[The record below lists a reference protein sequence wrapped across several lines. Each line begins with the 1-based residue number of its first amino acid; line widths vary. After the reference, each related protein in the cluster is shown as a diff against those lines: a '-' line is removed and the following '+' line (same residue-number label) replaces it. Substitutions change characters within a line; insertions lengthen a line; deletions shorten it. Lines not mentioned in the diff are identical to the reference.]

1 VRDNLKIKSVQCDF
15 RYILILLFKPK
26 LLVRFGSFGKS
37 YMKSFQ
43 FNITFL
49 DKLELIDKF
58 YFKSYN
64 DKAVKNILRLIKGAE
79 FEKIVQVVQLAFNIN
94 LFSYTKFKLLIY
106 IERNF
111 KEFATSNKLNLTI
124 NHY

>member
-1 VRDNLKIKSVQCDF
+1 
-15 RYILILLFKPK
+15 
-26 LLVRFGSFGKS
+26 
-37 YMKSFQ
+37 MKSFQ

-58 YFKSYN
+58 SFKSYY
-64 DKAVKNILRLIKGAE
+64 DKAVKNILRLIKSAE
-79 FEKIVQVVQLAFNIN
+79 FEKIVQVEQLAFKNN
-94 LFSYTKFKLLIY
+94 LFSYTNFKLLIY

-111 KEFATSNKLNLTI
+111 KEFSISNKLNLTI